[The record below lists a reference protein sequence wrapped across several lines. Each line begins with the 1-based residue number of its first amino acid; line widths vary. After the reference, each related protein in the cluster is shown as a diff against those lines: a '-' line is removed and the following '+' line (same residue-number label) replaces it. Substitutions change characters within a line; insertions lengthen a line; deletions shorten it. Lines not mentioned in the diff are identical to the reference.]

1 MNSFTPIQ
9 RASVIRNTIKNI
21 PKQGGVYK
29 QYVDDEGL
37 KFLDGV
43 HPSTKEL
50 VNNQNVHLIYIGRTK
65 DLRDRLKSHLGL
77 TNVSH
82 GSITRGF
89 ISTLRVS
96 YMANHSEITS
106 LSEQDKLNRFLDKH
120 IYIQYMVTDD
130 FVAVEEQLINDNDLP
145 LNIQGNNY
153 TFVQTNKAR
162 RKEIKELYK
171 KENP

>member
-1 MNSFTPIQ
+1 MGSFTDIQ
-9 RASVIRNTIKNI
+9 SASVIRDTIKSI

-29 QYVDDEGL
+29 QYVDTEGL
-37 KFLDGV
+37 KFLEDV
-43 HPSTKEL
+43 HPSTHEL
-50 VNNQNVHLIYIGRTK
+50 VNAKEVHLLYIGRTK
-65 DLRDRLKSHLGL
+65 DLRDRFKSHLGF

-106 LSEQDKLNRFLDKH
+106 LSEQEKLNQFLDKH

-130 FVAVEEQLINDNDLP
+130 FVAVEEQLIIDNDLP
-145 LNIQGNNY
+145 LNIKGNNH

-171 KENP
+171 KGT